1 MTNFL
6 LNILPMFGTAA
17 LIIFYCFQITKTIKA
32 KSVEGVSLLGWS
44 MLNLALLCMFTNAL
58 VIFIK
63 FGTYG
68 FLITETANVG
78 LALVELVL
86 IIKYR
91 KRG

>member
-1 MTNFL
+1 MTNFF
-6 LNILPMFGTAA
+6 LNILPMFGTAF
-17 LIIFYCFQITKTIKA
+17 LIIFYIIQIGKTVKVKSTK
-32 KSVEGVSLLGWS
+32 GVSMLGWS

-58 VIFIK
+58 VIFIQ

-78 LALVELVL
+78 LALVELAL

-91 KRG
+91 KN